1 MLLTDFLSMA
11 SSGYLVSYT
20 TQDNLLRS
28 GITHS
33 KLPPAP
39 ATSTIYQENALQT
52 CIQEISWRHFLDNSI
67 LCQTDKKTKTTT
79 KKRTTA
85 TMATIGYP
93 THAPTSVPESTARLA
108 THSVLT
114 ASLMLASPTYCPH
127 GYYPSQ
133 WKLFWPLDCLTS
145 QWPFALLINVVF
157 KTKISFIQFYQ

>member
-1 MLLTDFLSMA
+1 MKQTKTACKSTHTCVCWKSFLSRE
-11 SSGYLVSYT
+11 SLCP
-20 TQDNLLRS
+20 N
-28 GITHS
+28 
-33 KLPPAP
+33 
-39 ATSTIYQENALQT
+39 E
-52 CIQEISWRHFLDNSI
+52 SI